1 MTNEERAC
9 IIGLL
14 RTERGLLGYVAEQLN
29 RTLAE
34 TTALIDGDPECAAV
48 RDFEQAAITEQAAGD
63 RAAAACRRQVST
75 NPDVGRAFACESAV
89 RRRRRTPSWHA
100 CFRRPK
106 GRSGPSE
113 QACKNSERAQALG
126 PPVVPANRLLFRDNP
141 RIIAALEAHDHSVAG
156 FGIMRGGCPC
166 RTRPCTDRRR

>member
-63 RAAAACRRQVST
+63 RAAAACRRQAST
-75 NPDVGRAFACESAV
+75 NPDVAARLRLRERREAEETDAFLARVLSPPE
-89 RRRRRTPSWHA
+89 
-100 CFRRPK
+100 RP
-106 GRSGPSE
+106 
-113 QACKNSERAQALG
+113 
-126 PPVVPANRLLFRDNP
+126 
-141 RIIAALEAHDHSVAG
+141 
-156 FGIMRGGCPC
+156 
-166 RTRPCTDRRR
+166 